1 MNDFTKEELQ
11 NLFFYVQVV
20 PSYHRR
26 DGYNALMEKIQFMI
40 DNYCEHDYHPVL
52 GSFQIES
59 CHKCMKVK

>member
-26 DGYNALMEKIQFMI
+26 DGYNALMEKIKTMI
-40 DNYCEHDYHPVL
+40 DNYCEHEDQTAL
-52 GSFQIES
+52 L
-59 CHKCMKVK
+59 K